1 MKCEGRTSVFCGAT
15 FAVAVL
21 VLSACGQGRI
31 SSAQVTI
38 PDLPMAVTNNAVA
51 IDTTGGT
58 VTLYSFLGLDSTKHH
73 DGITR
78 RAFRLTLGND
88 RWEELPPV
96 PGPRGRLAATA
107 QIIRGEVIVIGGY
120 TVDSTG
126 AERSVPEVD
135 IWDPVA
141 GRWRAAAPMPLPVDD
156 AVSGVWR
163 DSLLYLVSGWHD
175 VDNVTAVQIYDPAAD
190 RWTMATPIP
199 GAGVFGHAGGVVGDA
214 ILFVD
219 GVTRNETRPR
229 YRLKAQAWR
238 GEIDPAN
245 PGNITWTTI
254 PQHPGPPLYRA
265 AAGVCGT
272 RLVLA
277 GGTDNP
283 YNYDGVGYDGVPS
296 DPRTGVV
303 VYDVATSA
311 WIESLPASVA
321 TMDHRGLLIGR
332 NGMFVVGGMRSGQV
346 VSAGTVILPRMVCSD

>member
-1 MKCEGRTSVFCGAT
+1 MKQRYAAVGRRCAL
-15 FAVAVL
+15 AVAL
-21 VLSACGQGRI
+21 ALSACGQGQT
-31 SSAQVTI
+31 SVAQVTI

-51 IDTTGGT
+51 IDTAGVNGT
-58 VTLYSFLGLDSTKHH
+58 VTLYSFLGLDSTKRY

-78 RAFRLTLGND
+78 RAFRLTLGSD

-96 PGPRGRLAATA
+96 PGPRGRLAGTA
-107 QIIRGEVIVIGGY
+107 QVIRGEVILIGGY

-135 IWDPVA
+135 IWDPVS
-141 GRWRAAAPMPLPVDD
+141 GRWRAGAPMPLPVDD

-175 VDNVTAVQIYDPAAD
+175 VDNVTAVQIYDPATD
-190 RWTMATPIP
+190 RWTMATAIP
-199 GAGVFGHAGGVVGDA
+199 GPGVFGHSGGVVGDA

-219 GVTRNETRPR
+219 GVTRNETQPR

-245 PGNITWTTI
+245 PGNIMWSAI
-254 PQHPGPPLYRA
+254 PRHPGPPLYRA

-283 YNYDGVGYDGVPS
+283 YNYDGIGYDGVPS
-296 DPRTGVV
+296 QPRVGVV
-303 VYDVATSA
+303 VYDVATDVWTETS
-311 WIESLPASVA
+311 SASVA

-332 NGMFVVGGMRSGQV
+332 DGMFVVGGMRSGQV
-346 VSAGTVILPRMVCSD
+346 VSAGTVILPRTVCSD

>member
-1 MKCEGRTSVFCGAT
+1 MGAAAC
-15 FAVAVL
+15 AVAL
-21 VLSACGQGRI
+21 GLSACGQGQA
-31 SSAQVTI
+31 SVVQVII
-38 PDLPMAVTNNAVA
+38 PNLPMAVTNNAVA
-51 IDTTGGT
+51 IDTANGT
-58 VTLYSFLGLDSTKHH
+58 VTLYSFLGLDSTKRH

-78 RAFRLTLGND
+78 RAFRLTLGKD
-88 RWEELPPV
+88 QWEELPPV

-107 QIIRGEVIVIGGY
+107 QVIRGEVIVIGGY

-135 IWDPVA
+135 IWNPVA
-141 GRWRAAAPMPLPVDD
+141 GRWRTGAPMPLPVDD

-175 VDNVTAVQIYDPAAD
+175 TDNVTAVQIYDPATD

-199 GAGVFGHAGGVVGDA
+199 GPGVFGHAGGVVGDA

-229 YRLKAQAWR
+229 YRMKAQAWR
-238 GEIDPAN
+238 GEIDPTD
-245 PGNITWTTI
+245 PTNITWTVI
-254 PQHPGPPLYRA
+254 PPHPGLPLYRA

-283 YNYDGVGYDGVPS
+283 YNYNGIGYDGVPS
-296 DPRTGVV
+296 EPRAEVV
-303 VYDVATSA
+303 AYDVTTGGWTEFS
-311 WIESLPASVA
+311 PAPVA

-332 NGMFVVGGMRSGQV
+332 HGMYVVGGMRSGQG
-346 VSAGTVILPRMVCSD
+346 VSAETVIVPRTVCPE

>member
-1 MKCEGRTSVFCGAT
+1 MGFEGRTRVFRGAK
-15 FAVAVL
+15 FAVAL
-21 VLSACGQGRI
+21 VLSACGQGRD
-31 SSAQVTI
+31 SVAQVTI

-51 IDTTGGT
+51 IDATNGA
-58 VTLYSFLGLDSTKHH
+58 VTLYSFLGLDSTKRF
-73 DGITR
+73 DGITG

-96 PGPRGRLAATA
+96 PGSRGRLAATA
-107 QIIRGEVIVIGGY
+107 QAIRGEVILIGGY

-135 IWDPVA
+135 IWDPRSGA
-141 GRWRAAAPMPLPVDD
+141 WRAGAPMPLPVDD

-175 VDNVTAVQIYDPAAD
+175 VDNVTAVQIYDPATD

-199 GAGVFGHAGGVVGDA
+199 GPGVFGHAGGVVGDA

-219 GVTRNETRPR
+219 GVSRNETRPR

-238 GEIDPAN
+238 GEIDPGN
-245 PGNITWTTI
+245 PERITWTSI
-254 PQHPGPPLYRA
+254 PSHPGPPLYRA

-283 YNYDGVGYDGVPS
+283 YNYDGIGYDGVPS
-296 DPRTGVV
+296 EPRAGVV
-303 VYDVATSA
+303 VYDVAA
-311 WIESLPASVA
+311 GVWIESSPAPMA

-332 NGMFVVGGMRSGQV
+332 DGMFVVGGMRSGQV
-346 VSAGTVILPRMVCSD
+346 VSAGTVILPRTVCSD